1 MQRLFAAI
9 TAKLL
14 QQLAATKSE
23 TIVARRLSVAAA
35 VARSDAE
42 PPAAA
47 VIADAAI

>member
-1 MQRLFAAI
+1 MQQLFATI

-35 VARSDAE
+35 ARSDAE

>member
-1 MQRLFAAI
+1 MQQLFATI

-35 VARSDAE
+35 RSDAE

>member
-23 TIVARRLSVAAA
+23 TIVARRLSAAA

-42 PPAAA
+42 PSAAA
-47 VIADAAI
+47 AIADAAI